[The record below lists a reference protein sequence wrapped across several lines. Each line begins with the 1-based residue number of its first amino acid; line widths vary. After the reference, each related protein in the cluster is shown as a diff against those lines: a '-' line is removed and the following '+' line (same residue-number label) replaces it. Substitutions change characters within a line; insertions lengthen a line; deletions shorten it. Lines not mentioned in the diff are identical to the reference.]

1 MALLYHA
8 ADLLWSARL
17 TLAAKAAQVPAQAV
31 HDADAARAA
40 VEQLRKQRTKG
51 PAAADL
57 RGLALVD
64 LTSPR
69 ALPVIEAL
77 RRARDD
83 AAAGADEAALRI
95 VAFGPHVEQQ
105 TLHGA
110 LEAGADE
117 ALPRGA
123 LTKRLAG
130 LLSELRG
137 D

>member
-17 TLAAKAAQVPAQAV
+17 ASTAEAAQLPAQAV
-31 HDADAARAA
+31 RDADAARAA
-40 VEQLRKQRTKG
+40 VEQLRKQRTKD

-57 RGLALVD
+57 RALALVD

-77 RRARDD
+77 RRARE
-83 AAAGADEAALRI
+83 AAGADEAALRI

-105 TLHGA
+105 TLRDA

-123 LTKRLAG
+123 LARRLDE
-130 LLSELRG
+130 LLRQLRG